1 MVVSWKLE
9 DQLFGSEKE
18 VGWELLR
25 ELAKQTWTRQQRRA
39 YQRILSGLRK
49 HKGELLR
56 FITLTTA
63 KGMKRD
69 IRQAFKVLH
78 ERIRRLTPL
87 KLLKQGYITKDELKK
102 YYPNKPL
109 NEPIRFEYF
118 KVETAE
124 GVAGVLH
131 ILYFGDYIPQK
142 WLSDVW
148 RDITGTAY
156 VVDIRACKDRVKS
169 PKRLARYCIS
179 QYVAGQEAFV
189 RYSWSHGWVGK
200 GFVRIWRFIIDKI
213 GDIKKA
219 LFLWNKL
226 LDGEEIVLKSL
237 NKSYII
243 KPDMRIV
250 ELTDAK
256 LSF

>member
-1 MVVSWKLE
+1 LN
-9 DQLFGSEKE
+9 GSSMEVLKE
-18 VGWELLR
+18 LV
-25 ELAKQTWTRQQRRA
+25 KQTWTRQQRRA

-148 RDITGTAY
+148 REITGTAY
-156 VVDIRACKDRVKS
+156 IVDIRACREPVHS
-169 PKRLARYCIS
+169 PKRLARYVVS
-179 QYVAGQEAFV
+179 QYVAGQKAFI
-189 RYSWSHGWVGK
+189 RFSWSKGWVAR
-200 GFVRIWRFIIDKI
+200 GFVKVWQFLIR
-213 GDIKKA
+213 A
-219 LFLWNKL
+219 LGNLKCALAVWNKL
-226 LDGEEIVLKSL
+226 LDGQSVVVHVAPRSVYEEGCTYRIT
-237 NKSYII
+237 
-243 KPDMRIV
+243 PDMKIEV
-250 ELTDAK
+250 L
-256 LSF
+256 F